1 MNRMRYFI
9 LSVIRLGDFC
19 TLGTFLKLLATNNLP
34 KSLSF
39 LDNFYKGV
47 KIYHFSS
54 DLIFGQPL

>member
-9 LSVIRLGDFC
+9 LSVIGLGDFC
-19 TLGTFLKLLATNNLP
+19 TFLKLLATNNLP